1 MMCAKT
7 RGLALVLLVAL
18 AAPAAAGMLDLAD
31 RPLPYPMPAVTF
43 TSGEQAR
50 SLAAFE
56 GRRYMLWLV
65 STWCHT
71 CIASLRMMD
80 KANDRLAKQGFTIVL
95 VRNHDNDGAP
105 GPDAR
110 GFAHRFAPKLLDAA
124 NWRFG
129 EASAQMKQTLNPR
142 QYPDVYFL
150 VDERGRVQ
158 AVSTAPTA
166 TLDRILGFARATD
179 AEGGAP

>member
-1 MMCAKT
+1 MRLKT
-7 RGLALVLLVAL
+7 GNLTFVLLAAL

-31 RPLPYPMPAVTF
+31 RPLPYPMPAVEYM
-43 TSGEQAR
+43 SGEQAR
-50 SLAAFE
+50 SLAE
-56 GRRYMLWLV
+56 LKGRRYMLWLV

-71 CIASLRMMD
+71 CIVSLRAMSE
-80 KANDRLAKQGFTIVL
+80 ANDQLAKQGFTVVL

-110 GFAHRFAPKLLDAA
+110 DFAGRFAPRLLDAA

-142 QYPDVYFL
+142 QYPDIYFL

-158 AVSTAPTA
+158 AVSTAPTV

-179 AEGGAP
+179 AQGGTP

>member
-1 MMCAKT
+1 MWMNT
-7 RGLALVLLVAL
+7 RRLVFVLLAAL
-18 AAPAAAGMLDLAD
+18 AAPAAADMLDLAD
-31 RPLPYPMPAVTF
+31 RPLPYPMPAVEY

-71 CIASLRMMD
+71 CIASLRVMD
-80 KANDRLAKQGFTIVL
+80 EANDRLAEQGFTVVL

-110 GFAHRFAPKLLDAA
+110 GFAGRFAPRLLDAA

-142 QYPDVYFL
+142 QYPDIYFL
-150 VDERGRVQ
+150 VDEQGRVQ
-158 AVSTAPTA
+158 TVSTAPTA
-166 TLDRILGFARATD
+166 TLDRILGFARAAD
-179 AEGGAP
+179 AQGGTP

>member
-1 MMCAKT
+1 MWVKR
-7 RGLALVLLVAL
+7 RGLAFVLLVVL

-31 RPLPYPMPAVTF
+31 RPLPYPMPAVEY
-43 TSGEQAR
+43 TSRGQPR
-50 SLAAFE
+50 SLAALE

-71 CIASLRMMD
+71 CIASLRVMEE
-80 KANDRLAKQGFTIVL
+80 AQTERGRHGFRVLL

-110 GFAHRFAPKLLDAA
+110 GFARRFAPGLLEAS

-142 QYPDVYFL
+142 QYPDIYFL

-166 TLDRILGFARATD
+166 TLDRILGFARAAKAD
-179 AEGGAP
+179 GGTP